1 LASSAWAAAIP
12 VDASAAAVLVDP
24 AALAVGLP
32 ALLALLGLLALVE
45 LLELP
50 PELHAASSTA
60 TLATA
65 NAMTRAD
72 TRLVKREVLLIQ
84 ISLPRRN

>member
-1 LASSAWAAAIP
+1 LAAAEALP
-12 VDASAAAVLVDP
+12 VEP
-24 AALAVGLP
+24 AALALVV
-32 ALLALLGLLALVE
+32 LLALLGLLAL
-45 LLELP
+45 LELP
-50 PELHAASSTA
+50 LELHAASSTA

-65 NAMTRAD
+65 NAMTSTD